1 MINFARSPFFILET
15 FTGAD
20 EARLTLNIGS
30 PILKTYNITKTGISS
45 DVRFEIS
52 ELVRDYIEINYS
64 GTASIPNVEP
74 IDVSYTVE
82 FYTNNSLVNTVNKS
96 IKMTDGYDLSFGA
109 YNQGLSNTMLLQE
122 NKIIY
127 SPFGEELNI
136 PFYDSVTNSIDYVNV
151 LPSNAIKSG
160 YAYSDG
166 IETIQFYVYRDC
178 NIYDPIRVSFVNRY
192 GVIQDIF
199 INARSNK
206 KLDVTR
212 DTFNHNNWSQSG
224 SSLNQIS
231 DRSQTV
237 LNVSGSESI
246 EGNTGLV
253 DEDYKE
259 VMKDLTLSEKVW
271 LTIDG
276 QIIPATP
283 TIKSVNY
290 KTSVN
295 DKAQMNYT
303 LSFDIARDVINNT
316 K

>member
-199 INARSNK
+199 INAKSIKSLETNRETYS
-206 KLDVTR
+206 
-212 DTFNHNNWSQSG
+212 HNNWIQSG
-224 SSLNQIS
+224 TTLSHIS
-231 DRSQTV
+231 DRSQASI
-237 LNVSGSESI
+237 NVTGNERI
-246 EGNTGLV
+246 EGNTGFV
-253 DEDYKE
+253 DEEYKE
-259 VMKDLTLSEKVW
+259 VIKDLSLSEQVW
-271 LTIDG
+271 LTIDD
-276 QIIPATP
+276 QIVPVTP
-283 TIKSVNY
+283 TIKSLNY

-303 LSFDIARDVINNT
+303 LTFDIARDVINNT